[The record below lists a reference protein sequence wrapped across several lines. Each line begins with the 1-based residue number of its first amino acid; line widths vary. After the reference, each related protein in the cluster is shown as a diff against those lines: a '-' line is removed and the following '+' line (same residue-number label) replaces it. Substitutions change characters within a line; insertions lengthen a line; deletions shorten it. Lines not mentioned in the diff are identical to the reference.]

1 MSKIKVTEGSAFEQE
16 TAPLVNNN
24 IAMGNNYKTTSSN
37 SLSLL
42 HLTDRYGI
50 PSSLVAGGCFC
61 LASGSM
67 VRCIPHPF
75 QISNKITTNLP

>member
-1 MSKIKVTEGSAFEQE
+1 MSKIREEAAFEQE
-16 TAPLVNNN
+16 RTPLVNSN
-24 IAMGNNYKTTSSN
+24 AMGHKTPSSN

-67 VRCIPHPF
+67 VRFHL
-75 QISNKITTNLP
+75 QLLPKSSIKLL

>member
-1 MSKIKVTEGSAFEQE
+1 MLRKMSKSRATEESAFEQE
-16 TAPLVNNN
+16 KVPLVNSS
-24 IAMGNNYKTTSSN
+24 APMGFKTSSN

-75 QISNKITTNLP
+75 QNQQ